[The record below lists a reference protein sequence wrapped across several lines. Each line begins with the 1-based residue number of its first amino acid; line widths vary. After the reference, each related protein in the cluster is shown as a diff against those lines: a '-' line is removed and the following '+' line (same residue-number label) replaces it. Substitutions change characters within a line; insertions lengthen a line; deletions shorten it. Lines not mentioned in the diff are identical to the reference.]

1 MKLDKDTHV
10 LVTGAS
16 GGLGVPIARELA
28 KHGVSQALVAFPGV
42 ELPPL
47 KAGLE
52 KAGIRAF
59 YLVADLRIPA
69 ERRRV
74 VETIGKE
81 FGEIDA
87 LINNAGVEFTRP
99 YHRLTEEEIASVLGV
114 NLEAPMALT
123 RLLLPGMLERGRGH
137 IVNMSSLAGKSGPAY
152 QEPYAA
158 TKAGLVAFTTSLR
171 ATYRGTGVSA
181 SAICPGF
188 VEAGI
193 YARSREQSGCAAPA
207 ILGTVPPEAVAR
219 AVVRSILRD
228 QPQAIVN
235 QWPVRPLFAM
245 TEMFP
250 SLGAWLTRMTGAHQ
264 YFKRVYEAQRNAA
277 DQAGQ
282 APDNREDSELQSD

>member
-1 MKLDKDTHV
+1 MTINGETNV

-16 GGLGVPIARELA
+16 GGLGLPIARELA
-28 KHGVSQALVAFPGV
+28 KRGANLGLVAFPGV

-47 KAGLE
+47 KKELE
-52 KAGIRAF
+52 TSGIRAF
-59 YLVADLRIPA
+59 YLVADLRQPN
-69 ERRRV
+69 ERARV
-74 VETIGKE
+74 VETVARE
-81 FGEIDA
+81 LGEVDI

-99 YHRLTEEEIASVLGV
+99 YHRLSEEEIASVLGV

-123 RLLLPGMLERGRGH
+123 RLLLPSMLERRRGH

-181 SAICPGF
+181 SVICPGF

-193 YARSREQSGCAAPA
+193 YARSKEESGCAAPA
-207 ILGTVPPEAVAR
+207 ILGTSPPEAVAR

-228 QPQAIVN
+228 LPQVIVN
-235 QWPVRPLFAM
+235 RWPVRPLFAL
-245 TEMFP
+245 TELFP
-250 SLGAWLTRMTGAHQ
+250 AFGAWLTRLTGAHS
-264 YFKRVYEAQRNAA
+264 YFQRVYEAQ
-277 DQAGQ
+277 
-282 APDNREDSELQSD
+282 ESKLQSD